1 MELERISAELAAARR
16 SGEQAAADARAAAQR
31 ADALEIERAALLAAL
46 QAQAEELETQR
57 AAVRA
62 LPSSPYTCSQ
72 PLTTAHVRARPLTSP
87 LAPSRPLTSPHVRSH
102 PLPSL
107 TPTYIPLQAG
117 ELRLQIAEIESRPV
131 CAACN
136 PAKTKGGGEG
146 GGGGAKASAEA
157 DALEQAEK
165 LRRQLAE
172 AQLALKASEKR
183 RGDAEARLQSRETT
197 IHYTPWL
204 Y

>member
-57 AAVRA
+57 AAVRRC
-62 LPSSPYTCSQ
+62 LPPPTPAHNRSQ
-72 PLTTAHVRARPLTSP
+72 PRMSAHVR
-87 LAPSRPLTSPHVRSH
+87 SRPLSPPHARSRPHVPSR

-117 ELRLQIAEIESRPV
+117 ELRLQIAEIESRPA

-146 GGGGAKASAEA
+146 GSGGAKASAEA

-197 IHYTPWL
+197 IHYGLWL

>member
-1 MELERISAELAAARR
+1 MPSRLRGLLSWQRCRRRQRSSRRRGLRCARC
-16 SGEQAAADARAAAQR
+16 
-31 ADALEIERAALLAAL
+31 
-46 QAQAEELETQR
+46 
-57 AAVRA
+57 
-62 LPSSPYTCSQ
+62 LPPPTPAHNRSQ
-72 PLTTAHVRARPLTSP
+72 PRTSAHVR
-87 LAPSRPLTSPHVRSH
+87 SRPLSPPHARSRPHVPSR

-197 IHYTPWL
+197 IHYGYTDHG
-204 Y
+204 YSYYRYTY